1 MKKELLKELRENKK
15 FSQDALAKKLG
26 VSQSTLSGWELG
38 LNFPRTD
45 DLEKLC
51 IELETNPNILLG
63 FTDYNEDLLDELA
76 KARNKINDLYEENQ
90 KLRSLI
96 GDLTIEQRL
105 GL

>member
-1 MKKELLKELRENKK
+1 MNNIR
-15 FSQDALAKKLG
+15 Q
-26 VSQSTLSGWELG
+26 
-38 LNFPRTD
+38 
-45 DLEKLC
+45 
-51 IELETNPNILLG
+51 LETNPNILLG

>member
-26 VSQSTLSGWELG
+26 VSQSTLSSWELG
-38 LNFPRTD
+38 LSFPRTD

-63 FTDYNEDLLDELA
+63 FTDYNKDLLDELA

>member
-26 VSQSTLSGWELG
+26 VSQSTLSSWELG

-45 DLEKLC
+45 DLEKLY

>member
-1 MKKELLKELRENKK
+1 MGTW
-15 FSQDALAKKLG
+15 FKL
-26 VSQSTLSGWELG
+26 S
-38 LNFPRTD
+38 RTD

-51 IELETNPNILLG
+51 IELETNPILTKG